1 MKSVAPPF
9 KRRRRDDPRRTLAA
23 FAVAVLLHVLLVALV
38 LVFDSV
44 RWPWEENRP
53 PPQQVE
59 LRPLSQDQWARNRG
73 ALAPESG
80 QQPRPPPAEK
90 KPEPK
95 PEQRAQGQV
104 VAVAPGNE
112 KPPPPDA
119 KYLAEKNNRVEKE
132 KKARVQTPF
141 YRNAMPQQT
150 AEQQRAEL
158 GHDAAAQ
165 AQLSGNGG
173 SGQDDRPLRS
183 QVKPGAME
191 IPKTQA
197 QERIALKAPETL
209 GPGAQVANRSE
220 SAEVHGN
227 SDKLRISP
235 GLPGETGEEASEGRR
250 GQVGSQNLMPS
261 AAALDKIIGAAPND
275 HLDNVEEGDG
285 TFLNTREW
293 KFATFFNRVK
303 QAVGTHWD
311 PNTPLRQR
319 DPTHNI
325 YGGRDR
331 YTLLSITL
339 DAQGGLRDV
348 HVEKSS
354 GVDFLDEAAIA
365 AFQKSQP
372 FPNPPPGLLEK
383 DNSIHFQ
390 FGFFMDFG
398 GGPRMRLFRN

>member
-1 MKSVAPPF
+1 MPPSLY
-9 KRRRRDDPRRTLAA
+9 RQRRRDDPRRTLVA
-23 FAVAVLLHVLLVALV
+23 FAVAVLAHLVLVALV
-38 LVFDSV
+38 LLLDGV
-44 RWPWEENRP
+44 RFPWDENRP

-59 LRPLSQDQWARNRG
+59 LRPLSGEQWARNRG
-73 ALAPESG
+73 ALAQESTAAR
-80 QQPRPPPAEK
+80 PRPPQEK
-90 KPEPK
+90 KPEQK
-95 PEQRAQGQV
+95 PDEKPHGQV

-112 KPPPPDA
+112 QKPEDA
-119 KYLAEKNNRVEKE
+119 KYLAEKNNKVEKE
-132 KKARVQTPF
+132 KKARLQTPF

-150 AEQQRAEL
+150 ADTKRADL
-158 GHDAAAQ
+158 GNDAAQQ
-165 AQLSGNGG
+165 AQLAGNNGA
-173 SGQDDRPLRS
+173 GQDDRPMR
-183 QVKPGAME
+183 QQAKRGAME
-191 IPKTQA
+191 VPKTQA
-197 QERIALKAPETL
+197 QERIALKAPETI

-220 SAEVHGN
+220 TAEVKGN

-235 GLPGETGEEASEGRR
+235 GLPSESGDDASDGKH
-250 GQVGSQNLMPS
+250 GQVGAINLMPS

-275 HLDNVEEGDG
+275 HLDSVEEGDG

-311 PNTPLRQR
+311 PNSPLRQR
-319 DPTHNI
+319 DPTGQI

-339 DAQGGLRDV
+339 DAQGALRDV

-383 DNSIHFQ
+383 DNAIHFQ
-390 FGFFMDFG
+390 FGFFMEFG
-398 GGPRMRLFRN
+398 GGPRMRLFRNN

>member
-1 MKSVAPPF
+1 VAPFP
-9 KRRRRDDPRRTLAA
+9 RRRRADDPRRTLAA
-23 FAVAVLLHVLLVALV
+23 FAVALLLHLLAVSLVLLLDGIH
-38 LVFDSV
+38 F
-44 RWPWEENRP
+44 PWEENRP

-59 LRPLSQDQWARNRG
+59 LRPLSGEQWAKNRG
-73 ALAPESG
+73 AMAPESG
-80 QQPRPPPAEK
+80 QKPRPPPPER
-90 KPEPK
+90 KPEQK
-95 PEQRAQGQV
+95 PEQRPQGQV

-112 KPPPPDA
+112 QKPLDT

-132 KKARVQTPF
+132 QKARVQTPF

-150 AEQQRAEL
+150 AEAQRVEL

-173 SGQDDRPLRS
+173 AGQDDRPLR
-183 QVKPGAME
+183 QQEKRGAME

-197 QERIALKAPETL
+197 RERIALKAPEVL

-220 SAEVHGN
+220 SAEVKGN

-235 GLPGETGEEASEGRR
+235 GLPGETGEEASDGRR
-250 GQVGSQNLMPS
+250 GQVGVLNLMPS

-275 HLDNVEEGDG
+275 HLDSVDEGDG
-285 TFLNTREW
+285 TFLNTHEW

-311 PNTPLRQR
+311 PNAALRQR
-319 DPTHNI
+319 DQTGQI

-331 YTLLSITL
+331 YTLLSIIL
-339 DAQGGLRDV
+339 DAQGGLREV

-354 GVDFLDEAAIA
+354 GVEFLDEAAIA

-383 DNSIHFQ
+383 DNAIHFQ
-390 FGFFMDFG
+390 FGFFLEFG
-398 GGPRMRLFRN
+398 GGPRMRLFRPGG

>member
-1 MKSVAPPF
+1 VAPLP

-23 FAVAVLLHVLLVALV
+23 FAVALLLHVLLVGLV
-38 LVFDSV
+38 LVLDLV
-44 RWPWEENRP
+44 HLPWEENRP
-53 PPQQVE
+53 PPQQVD
-59 LRPLSQDQWARNRG
+59 LRPLSSEQWARNRG
-73 ALAPESG
+73 AFAPESG
-80 QQPRPPPAEK
+80 PRPKPPPAEH
-90 KPEPK
+90 KPEAQ
-95 PEQRAQGQV
+95 PEKRPEGQV

-112 KPPPPDA
+112 QQPQDS

-150 AEQQRAEL
+150 ADTKRVEL

-165 AQLSGNGG
+165 AQQAGNGG
-173 SGQDDRPLRS
+173 SGQDDRPVLQQAKR
-183 QVKPGAME
+183 GAME

-220 SAEVHGN
+220 SAEVKGN

-235 GLPGETGEEASEGRR
+235 GLPGETGEEASDGRR
-250 GQVGSQNLMPS
+250 GQQGTLNLMPS

-303 QAVGTHWD
+303 QVVGTHWD
-311 PNTPLRQR
+311 PNKPLRQR
-319 DPTHNI
+319 DPTSAI

-339 DAQGGLRDV
+339 DAQGALRDV

-354 GVDFLDEAAIA
+354 GVDFLDEEAIA
-365 AFQKSQP
+365 AFQRSQP

-383 DNSIHFQ
+383 DNAIHFQ
-390 FGFFMDFG
+390 FGFFMEFG
-398 GGPRMRLFRN
+398 GGPRMRLFRNN

>member
-1 MKSVAPPF
+1 VAALP
-9 KRRRRDDPRRTLAA
+9 KRVRRDDPRRTVAA
-23 FAVAVLLHVLLVALV
+23 FAVALLLHLLLVSVLFVLDLV
-38 LVFDSV
+38 HF
-44 RWPWEENRP
+44 PWETRP

-59 LRPLSQDQWARNRG
+59 LRPLSSEQWAKNRG

-80 QQPRPPPAEK
+80 QRPRPPPPPER

-95 PEQRAQGQV
+95 PERASGQV

-112 KPPPPDA
+112 QKPEDA

-132 KKARVQTPF
+132 KKASVQTPF
-141 YRNAMPQQT
+141 YRNAMPRQT
-150 AEQQRAEL
+150 ADAQRANL
-158 GHDAAAQ
+158 GHDAAAL
-165 AQLSGNGG
+165 AQLAGNGG
-173 SGQDDRPLRS
+173 AGQDDRPLR
-183 QVKPGAME
+183 QQAKRGAME

-197 QERIALKAPETL
+197 QERIALKAPETV
-209 GPGAQVANRSE
+209 GPGAQVANRAE

-235 GLPGETGEEASEGRR
+235 GLPGETGDEASDGRR
-250 GQVGSQNLMPS
+250 GQVGILNLMPS

-275 HLDNVEEGDG
+275 HLDSVEEGDG

-311 PNTPLRQR
+311 PNAPLRQR
-319 DPTHNI
+319 DPTGNI

-339 DAQGGLRDV
+339 DAQGALRDV

-354 GVDFLDEAAIA
+354 GVEFLDEAAIA

-383 DNSIHFQ
+383 DNAIHFQ
-390 FGFFMDFG
+390 FGFFLEFG
-398 GGPRMRLFRN
+398 GGPRMRLFRNN

>member
-1 MKSVAPPF
+1 VAPIP
-9 KRRRRDDPRRTLAA
+9 KRRRADDPRRTLTA
-23 FAVAVLLHVLLVALV
+23 FAVAVLLHLLIVVLV
-38 LVFDSV
+38 LGLDLVHL
-44 RWPWEENRP
+44 PWENRP
-53 PPQQVE
+53 VPQQVE
-59 LRPLSQDQWARNRG
+59 LRPLSRDQWARNRG
-73 ALAPESG
+73 DLAPESG
-80 QQPRPPPAEK
+80 QKPRPPPQER
-90 KPEPK
+90 K
-95 PEQRAQGQV
+95 PEQKPEKTPQGQV

-112 KPPPPDA
+112 VKPEDS
-119 KYLAEKNNRVEKE
+119 KYLAEKNNKVEKQQ
-132 KKARVQTPF
+132 KARVQTPF

-150 AEQQRAEL
+150 AEARRVEL

-165 AQLSGNGG
+165 AQIAGNGG
-173 SGQDDRPLRS
+173 AGQDDRPLR
-183 QVKPGAME
+183 QQEKRGAME

-197 QERIALKAPETL
+197 HDRIALKAPEVL

-220 SAEVHGN
+220 SAQVNGN
-227 SDKLRISP
+227 SDKLKVSP
-235 GLPGETGEEASEGRR
+235 GLPGEQGDEASDGKR
-250 GQVGSQNLMPS
+250 GQVGVANLMPS

-275 HLDNVEEGDG
+275 HLDSVDEGEG

-303 QAVGTHWD
+303 QVVGTHWD
-311 PNTPLRQR
+311 PQTPLRQR
-319 DPTHNI
+319 DHTGQI

-339 DAQGGLRDV
+339 DAQGGLREV

-383 DNSIHFQ
+383 DNAIHFQ

-398 GGPRMRLFRN
+398 GGPKLRLFRD

>member
-1 MKSVAPPF
+1 MNSVALLSR
-9 KRRRRDDPRRTLAA
+9 RRRRDDPRRTLAA
-23 FAVAVLLHVLLVALV
+23 FAVAVLAHLCVVFLLLLLDLV
-38 LVFDSV
+38 HF
-44 RWPWEENRP
+44 PWENRP

-59 LRPLSQDQWARNRG
+59 LRPLSTEQWARNRG

-80 QQPRPPPAEK
+80 ERPRPPPPER
-90 KPEPK
+90 KPEEK
-95 PEQRAQGQV
+95 PEQRPTGQV

-112 KPPPPDA
+112 QRPDEA
-119 KYLAEKNNRVEKE
+119 KYLAERNNRVEKE

-150 AEQQRAEL
+150 ADTQRVEL
-158 GHDAAAQ
+158 GHDAAVRAQ
-165 AQLSGNGG
+165 QAGNSGA
-173 SGQDDRPLRS
+173 GQDDRPLR
-183 QVKPGAME
+183 QQAKRGAME

-197 QERIALKAPETL
+197 QERIALKAPETV
-209 GPGAQVANRSE
+209 GPGAQVANRAE

-235 GLPGETGEEASEGRR
+235 GLPGDTGAEASDGRR
-250 GQVGSQNLMPS
+250 GQVGVLNLMPS
-261 AAALDKIIGAAPND
+261 AAALDKIVGAAPND
-275 HLDNVEEGDG
+275 HLDSVEEGDG

-311 PNTPLRQR
+311 PNSPLRQR
-319 DPTHNI
+319 DPTGNI

-339 DAQGGLRDV
+339 DSQGGLTDA

-383 DNSIHFQ
+383 DHANHFQ

-398 GGPRMRLFRN
+398 GGPRMRLFRNN

>member
-1 MKSVAPPF
+1 VAPLPR
-9 KRRRRDDPRRTLAA
+9 RRRRDDPRRALAA
-23 FAVAVLLHVLLVALV
+23 LAASLLLHLLLVGV
-38 LVFDSV
+38 LFGLDFVH
-44 RWPWEENRP
+44 WPWENRP

-59 LRPLSQDQWARNRG
+59 LRPLSKDQWARNRG

-80 QQPRPPPAEK
+80 ERPKPPPPERKAEA
-90 KPEPK
+90 K
-95 PEQRAQGQV
+95 PEQRVQGQV

-112 KPPPPDA
+112 QQPPDT
-119 KYLAEKNNRVEKE
+119 KFLAEKNNRVEKE

-150 AEQQRAEL
+150 AEAKRAEL
-158 GHDAAAQ
+158 GHDAAVQ
-165 AQLSGNGG
+165 AQLAGNGG
-173 SGQDDRPLRS
+173 AGQDDRPLLQQAKR
-183 QVKPGAME
+183 GAME
-191 IPKTQA
+191 IPKTEA

-209 GPGAQVANRSE
+209 GPGAQVANRAE

-235 GLPGETGEEASEGRR
+235 GLPGETGEEASDGRR
-250 GQVGSQNLMPS
+250 GQVGSLNLMPS

-275 HLDNVEEGDG
+275 HLDSVEEGDG

-319 DPTHNI
+319 DPTSHI

-339 DAQGGLRDV
+339 DAQGALRDV

-354 GVDFLDEAAIA
+354 GVDFLDEAAMA

-383 DNSIHFQ
+383 DNAIHFQ
-390 FGFFMDFG
+390 FGFFLEFG
-398 GGPRMRLFRN
+398 GGPRMRLFRNN